1 MTKKIQKYS
10 EAIGEIEEIIN
21 QIESNEL
28 DIDNLTEKIRRASE
42 LLKFCKEKL
51 HATENEVKKII
62 EDLETDS

>member
-1 MTKKIQKYS
+1 MTKKVQKYG

-62 EDLETDS
+62 EDLETNS